1 MELNDLESRLKKNN
15 VKPTAMRLLI
25 LQLLSNKNVAVS
37 LTDLENHF
45 VKSDRTTLYRT
56 LKTFVKNHI
65 AHKIDDGT
73 GVTKYA
79 LCAEDCHCVIE
90 TDLHVHFHCN
100 MCNETICMPNN
111 KIPPVDLPD
120 GFSAEE
126 VSLIVK
132 GLCNNC
138 YI

>member
-1 MELNDLESRLKKNN
+1 MNSDLERRLEKNN

-25 LQLLSNKNVAVS
+25 LQLLRNKNVAVS

-56 LKTFVKNHI
+56 IKTFVKNEI

-79 LCAEDCHCVIE
+79 LCEENCHCAIE

-100 MCNETICMPNN
+100 ICNETICMPNN
-111 KIPPVDLPD
+111 KIPHVDLPD
-120 GFSAEE
+120 GFTAIEA
-126 VSLIVK
+126 SLVVK
-132 GLCNNC
+132 GVCNKCNT
-138 YI
+138 